1 MATEST
7 EDTKKG
13 MTRIVL
19 FSGFRGLVF
28 FMTPIGR
35 AAHAILV
42 LPPNSM
48 VTGPSPLCAFAL
60 SLYSAGISAST
71 SSANSASDSCQ
82 PR

>member
-28 FMTPIGR
+28 F
-35 AAHAILV
+35 
-42 LPPNSM
+42 
-48 VTGPSPLCAFAL
+48 VT
-60 SLYSAGISAST
+60 
-71 SSANSASDSCQ
+71 
-82 PR
+82 R